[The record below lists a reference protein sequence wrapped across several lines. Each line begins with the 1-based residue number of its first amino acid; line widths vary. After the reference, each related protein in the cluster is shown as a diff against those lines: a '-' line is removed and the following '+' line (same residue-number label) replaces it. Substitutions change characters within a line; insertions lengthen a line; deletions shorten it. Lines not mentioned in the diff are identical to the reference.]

1 MRDTID
7 KILHD
12 LLTDHA
18 ALGRLR
24 VFHEDPGKVLR
35 ALKRGEIDC
44 VDGTEWSFP
53 DSFFAFLIGIS
64 EFLPWAASS
73 FPTPRKRHLV
83 PVWIE
88 LCCAIHMALSEE
100 PSFRGLEHLL
110 KAGPILTRAKFN
122 VGGCEGGFN
131 YRNTYP
137 RETALCP
144 DTVRKYFRDTDPGA
158 LLRWVHGPVLA
169 WFRQKRAFAK
179 SRIFALDSTYVV
191 VPQNQNYQ
199 NTARMALDEHHQPID
214 TSKMSQDEK
223 KRLRYVPCYKLTYL
237 LHLGEEPS
245 GRPQPHPY
253 FLIPAFRF
261 GPGSDDSHEHGRQ
274 IVDTVM
280 REGRKGWIRWLLADR
295 GFLDGEWIG
304 KLKRKHGTNLVI
316 PLRKN
321 MDAYHDVVG
330 MARLGGDDVKW
341 EVVGEERD
349 PSGQVALR
357 ERVTAFSEVR
367 SWSQC
372 PVPLYVALIHK
383 EWKTAQGEMKE
394 DRWAITSPEP
404 FASGRALVDFYHRRS
419 RIEEVNRALKQPRRL
434 DRFTSPEYSLVVSH
448 VAFTLLTYSLIEFYL
463 KSRENWDMTRSFLR
477 TLRRE
482 QTLGKDAVV
491 VYAQDVFGTFNHED
505 YTKIL
510 LELRRPA
517 RQRMLERIEARQQDR
532 QTWAQPAKEDTKPD
546 SAP

>member
-1 MRDTID
+1 MREPID

-24 VFHEDPGKVLR
+24 VFHEDPGKVMR
-35 ALKRGEIDC
+35 SLKRGEIDC

-110 KAGPILTRAKFN
+110 KAGPILTRVKFN
-122 VGGCEGGFN
+122 LGGCEGGFN
-131 YRNTYP
+131 DRNTYP

-144 DTVRKYFRDTDPGA
+144 DTVRKYFRDTDPEE
-158 LLRWVHGPVLA
+158 LLRWYHGPVLA
-169 WFRQKRAFAK
+169 WFRRKRAFAK
-179 SRIFALDSTYVV
+179 NRIFALDSTYVV
-191 VPQNQNYQ
+191 VPDNEHYEH
-199 NTARMALDEHHQPID
+199 TARLPLDERGQLID
-214 TSKMSQDEK
+214 TSKLSEEQN
-223 KRLRYVPCYKLTYL
+223 KRLRRVPCYKLTYL

-245 GRPQPHPY
+245 GKAEPHQY

-261 GPGSDDSHEHGRQ
+261 GPGNDDSHEHARW
-274 IVDTVM
+274 IVDTVT
-280 REGRKGWIRWLLADR
+280 REGRKGWIRWLVADR

-304 KLKRKHGTNLVI
+304 ELKRKHGTNLVI

-321 MDAYHDVVG
+321 MDAYQDVVG
-330 MARLGGDDVKW
+330 MARLGGSEVPW
-341 EVVGEERD
+341 EVVREDRD
-349 PSGQVALR
+349 EHGQVALR
-357 ERVTAFSEVR
+357 ERVTAFSQVR
-367 SWSQC
+367 SWSRC
-372 PVPLYVALIHK
+372 PLPLYVALIHK
-383 EWKTAQGEMKE
+383 EWKTAEGEWKE

-404 FASGRALVDFYHRRS
+404 FASGRALVDFYHRRT

-448 VAFTLLTYSLIEFYL
+448 IAFTLLTYSLIEFYL
-463 KSRENWDMTRSFLR
+463 KSREDWDLTRSFLR

-482 QTLGKDAVV
+482 QSLGKDAIVL
-491 VYAQDVFGTFNHED
+491 YAQDSFGTFNHED
-505 YTKIL
+505 YTKML
-510 LELRRPA
+510 LELPRPS
-517 RQRMLERIEARQQDR
+517 RHRLLERIETRQRER
-532 QTWAQPAKEDTKPD
+532 QAWTQAGEEPPRPDTP
-546 SAP
+546 P